1 MEVEIVRTSHNV
13 LAQRGTQRAPWPDP
27 TKSWPGGC
35 LALFRPNVNSLG
47 TPQVLSHSFEGLLSG
62 VSILVKTIL

>member
-13 LAQRGTQRAPWPDP
+13 LAQRGTHRAPRPDP

-35 LALFRPNVNSLG
+35 LALFRPNVNSWEDLR
-47 TPQVLSHSFEGLLSG
+47 L
-62 VSILVKTIL
+62 